1 LAAFLCGLAS
11 KTYQKKDVV
20 LRKFHRKPGPN
31 KVLPVGWNDYLS
43 NILKMILMKKTN
55 FFYHLLIVLGLCGLM
70 FCGEGGNNTGAQ
82 GNDSTGTSNDSTNA
96 AHHVDPANAY
106 PQPPVTGSDQDS
118 SHVKD
123 TANRPGY

>member
-1 LAAFLCGLAS
+1 
-11 KTYQKKDVV
+11 
-20 LRKFHRKPGPN
+20 
-31 KVLPVGWNDYLS
+31 
-43 NILKMILMKKTN
+43 MKRTN

-70 FCGEGGNNTGAQ
+70 FCGEGGDKNNTGT
-82 GNDSTGTSNDSTNA
+82 GNDSTGTNTDSTNA

-118 SHVKD
+118 SRLKD

>member
-1 LAAFLCGLAS
+1 
-11 KTYQKKDVV
+11 
-20 LRKFHRKPGPN
+20 
-31 KVLPVGWNDYLS
+31 
-43 NILKMILMKKTN
+43 MKRTN
-55 FFYHLLIVLGLCGLM
+55 FFYHLLIVLGLCGLI
-70 FCGEGGNNTGAQ
+70 FCGEGRDKNNPGH
-82 GNDSTGTSNDSTNA
+82 DSTGTNTDSTNA